1 VSLRSRCIRL
11 NARLLTVFNSTRDF
25 RSGLD
30 DNSIFGHL
38 HKAQVYLDKARET
51 QKNIEVWIA
60 QLVAHMKRLTVPLF
74 PRQQLI
80 MGLYGGPRTF

>member
-1 VSLRSRCIRL
+1 VL
-11 NARLLTVFNSTRDF
+11 NSAGDF
-25 RSGLD
+25 RNGLD

-60 QLVAHMKRLTVPLF
+60 QLVAHMKKLTVPF
-74 PRQQLI
+74 FSPQQLI
-80 MGLYGGPRTF
+80 MGLYGGPRLF